1 MLDSGELCKQFGRVR
16 TDTDVTVHNLARS
29 RICEMGRHHGYD
41 SIAEYCVP
49 SLVLGGRT
57 SYIDVVWLSKNTIVA
72 AFEIRAK
79 NRELDVVTTRKDTAK
94 LCALNPPEKF
104 IVNVSKIS
112 GKAYF
117 HKLTDA
123 AL

>member
-1 MLDSGELCKQFGRVR
+1 
-16 TDTDVTVHNLARS
+16 
-29 RICEMGRHHGYD
+29 
-41 SIAEYCVP
+41 VP

-79 NRELDVVTTRKDTAK
+79 NRELDVVTTRKDTVK

-104 IVNVSKIS
+104 MSTCQRYLARPIS
-112 GKAYF
+112 
-117 HKLTDA
+117 TS
-123 AL
+123 